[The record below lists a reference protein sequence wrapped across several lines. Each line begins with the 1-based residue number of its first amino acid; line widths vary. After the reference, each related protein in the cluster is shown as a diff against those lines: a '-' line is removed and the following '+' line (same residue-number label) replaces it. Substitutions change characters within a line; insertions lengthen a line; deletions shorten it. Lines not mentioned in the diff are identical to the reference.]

1 MGNSNSHKRTKAPS
15 QASMDRP
22 PDIDK
27 ARHKQFFSHLKRK
40 KPSVSS
46 EEARR
51 DTGHWSLRL

>member
-1 MGNSNSHKRTKAPS
+1 
-15 QASMDRP
+15 MDRP